1 MIYSFR
7 CKQIATHIRL
17 KYVCGYLLS
26 INYYHLVEDTT
37 YEELLLADEELS
49 TDSLTEGSLTE
60 LEELDSIWLELDDSL
75 LELDKLD
82 DSVRLDSELDE
93 RLTLEELLV
102 EALDEL
108 DSSSSSSSG

>member
-1 MIYSFR
+1 M
-7 CKQIATHIRL
+7 
-17 KYVCGYLLS
+17 
-26 INYYHLVEDTT
+26 
-37 YEELLLADEELS
+37 LLADEELS
-49 TDSLTEGSLTE
+49 TGSPE
-60 LEELDSIWLELDDSL
+60 LEEPDSIWLELDDSPLELDDSL

>member
-26 INYYHLVEDTT
+26 INYYRLVGGITSVELLLDD
-37 YEELLLADEELS
+37 EELL
-49 TDSLTEGSLTE
+49 TGSPE